1 LCFARFE
8 HIVGLGN
15 KISREEK
22 MFRVNRGVVAPVLA
36 EFFGTGILV
45 MVALILGQTTAV
57 SYFIAT
63 SLAVTAAAV
72 YLLFNVVSGAHTNPA
87 ITFGMWTARRI
98 GTLRGVSYIAAQ
110 LLGGVAAWQ
119 LFQYLTNHT
128 MQAKN
133 VPFSTPVWL
142 AEVVG
147 TGVLALAFTAALNRG
162 AAILNSAVTVGAAYF
177 VAILIAA
184 TASAGYVN
192 PAIAL
197 GSRAWSGVY
206 VLGPLVGGLIGVNL
220 YTYFFGTAEAVAA
233 GGATRVAR
241 RVTVRRTTRTTAT
254 RRRR

>member
-1 LCFARFE
+1 
-8 HIVGLGN
+8 
-15 KISREEK
+15 
-22 MFRVNRGVVAPVLA
+22 MFRVNRAVVAPVLA
-36 EFFGTGILV
+36 EFVGTGVLV

-72 YLLFNVVSGAHTNPA
+72 YLLFSAVSGAHANPA

-98 GTLRGVSYIAAQ
+98 STLRGITYIAAQ
-110 LLGGVAAWQ
+110 LLGGVVAWQ
-119 LFQYLTNHT
+119 LFQYLTNHAL
-128 MQAKN
+128 QAKN

-162 AAILNSAVTVGAAYF
+162 VAVLNSAVAIGAAYF

-184 TASAGYVN
+184 TASSGYVN

-220 YTYFFGTAEAVAA
+220 YTYFFGAA
-233 GGATRVAR
+233 DAAATRVAR
-241 RVTVRRTTRTTAT
+241 TVSVRRTTRTTTT

>member
-1 LCFARFE
+1 
-8 HIVGLGN
+8 
-15 KISREEK
+15 
-22 MFRVNRGVVAPVLA
+22 MFRVNRAVLAPVLA
-36 EFFGTGILV
+36 EFFATGILV

-72 YLLFNVVSGAHTNPA
+72 YLIFNMVSGAHANPA

-98 GTLRGVSYIAAQ
+98 GTLRGISYIAAQ
-110 LLGGVAAWQ
+110 LLGAVAAWQ

-128 MQAKN
+128 MAAKN
-133 VPFSTPVWL
+133 VPFSTPIFV
-142 AEVVG
+142 AELVG
-147 TGVLALAFTAALNRG
+147 TAVLALAFTAALNKG
-162 AAILNSAVTVGAAYF
+162 AMVLNSAVAIGAAYF
-177 VAILIAA
+177 AAILIAA

-197 GSRAWSGVY
+197 GARAWSGVY

-220 YTYFFGTAEAVAA
+220 YTYFFETPLVAA
-233 GGATRVAR
+233 AAATRT
-241 RVTVRRTTRTTAT
+241 VTKKTTTKRTTT